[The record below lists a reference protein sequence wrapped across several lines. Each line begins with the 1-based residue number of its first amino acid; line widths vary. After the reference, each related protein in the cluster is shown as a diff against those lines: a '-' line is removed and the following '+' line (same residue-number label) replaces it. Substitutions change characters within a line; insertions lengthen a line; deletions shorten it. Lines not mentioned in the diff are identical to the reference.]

1 MRLGRLQRLLAVHRL
16 AVSGAL
22 YAALP
27 FQDSPLGREVR
38 LAWVRRMLRVLRLAS
53 VSGALHAALPL
64 PDASLGG
71 EVRLARL

>member
-38 LAWVRRMLRVLRLAS
+38 LAWVRRMLRVLRR
-53 VSGALHAALPL
+53 SGASAAAGVPTT
-64 PDASLGG
+64 
-71 EVRLARL
+71 RRR